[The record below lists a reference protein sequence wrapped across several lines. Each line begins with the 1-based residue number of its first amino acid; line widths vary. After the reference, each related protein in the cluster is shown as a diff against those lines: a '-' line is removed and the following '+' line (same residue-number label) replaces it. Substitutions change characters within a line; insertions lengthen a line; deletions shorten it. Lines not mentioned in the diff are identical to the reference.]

1 MCNADGRVGEDIC
14 NAETGVC
21 DCKDNVIGDKC
32 SYCEMGHYSFPDCKG
47 DSYFCISSKNTYRIK
62 LNNKCELMITQAWK
76 SWNRNYKKYNLFNYV
91 ILF

>member
-47 DSYFCISSKNTYRIK
+47 DSHLYISIKNIYNITKWLI
-62 LNNKCELMITQAWK
+62 NVSTQAWK
-76 SWNRNYKKYNLFNYV
+76 FSSTNHKSIYF
-91 ILF
+91 